1 MDFEAPCTC
10 QRCGWLG
17 KLHDAHEL
25 QTTPVQYICPLCATE
40 TVVQT
45 LGQKGLDGLRSEYQE
60 LVTGKA
66 WNTVERSERMAQLE
80 RFFGHIEQPL

>member
-1 MDFEAPCTC
+1 M
-10 QRCGWLG
+10 
-17 KLHDAHEL
+17 
-25 QTTPVQYICPLCATE
+25 
-40 TVVQT
+40 QT